1 MNTLQKRLAQI
12 GTEPHE
18 NGLCDGIVLKTQ
30 KPNVIGFSTTI
41 PIANGSSTIWC
52 ITPNLA
58 GKKPLRN

>member
-1 MNTLQKRLAQI
+1 MNALQKRLAQI

-18 NGLCDGIVLKTQ
+18 NGLCDGIVMKTQ
-30 KPNVIGFSTTI
+30 KTSVIGFTTTI

-58 GKKPLRN
+58 GKKLLKN